1 MTGCK
6 VTAETSRDKS
16 RHVTLPRPSAPSSG
30 VPGRHELPPEVA
42 LQTQEGRQEPPRQVL
57 VSSIISLLFLKTR
70 PPSGSFQIQI
80 LGFGFRASH
89 VLFYC
94 PRSNPDSHFRHEKHS
109 IYLNKTFYWIEIIL
123 ISI

>member
-1 MTGCK
+1 MTRVTGCK

-57 VSSIISLLFLKTR
+57 VSSISASVPLFLYGFSKQGR
-70 PPSGSFQIQI
+70 P
-80 LGFGFRASH
+80 L
-89 VLFYC
+89 VLFKFKY
-94 PRSNPDSHFRHEKHS
+94 
-109 IYLNKTFYWIEIIL
+109 
-123 ISI
+123 